1 MGSMTFFYVG
11 KDGEIITQPVRNRSC
26 ERKTAA
32 GVCAAARRGTTSC
45 SGCAAWYEAQREIR
59 KSEIEAEHART
70 RMHRQRRARAR
81 AVLRRRKRVHDMV
94 CTGLMYGAVV
104 LVMLLAMLPASSA
117 FDCRMLP
124 GYAAAIAVPMA
135 YIGAYAYANGEE
147 YRAKK
152 EREKLRKLLGKGQL

>member
-1 MGSMTFFYVG
+1 MGDMKFFYLG
-11 KDGEIITQPVRNRSC
+11 KDGEVVTQQVRNRAC
-26 ERKTAA
+26 EIKTAS
-32 GVCAAARRGTTSC
+32 GLCISEKRGTREC

-117 FDCRMLP
+117 FDCGMLP

-152 EREKLRKLLGKGQL
+152 EREKLRKLLGKGEL